1 MQLRLSE
8 LRPHLV
14 SSRIFLMGP
23 GAKTIETT
31 GASYGEDSL
40 IKFAPDLR
48 LEPYATYWAGSGRH
62 LVSLGS
68 FSYTHSRLP
77 LSARVGR
84 YSSIAKGVKV
94 MGARHPHE
102 WASTS
107 PVFYNRRLMMETF
120 ERDRGETPA
129 YRTFE
134 HLPDP
139 VVIGNDVWIGENV
152 TLGHGVHIGDGAVV
166 ASNAVVTKDVPPYAV
181 VGGVPAKVIRQRF
194 DEDTASELQRSAWWN
209 YSPTA
214 LNQLDVRDP
223 GEFARGAI
231 GLIEAGA
238 IEPFE
243 PEEVTGRELAAAVAS
258 SFDGASS

>member
-8 LRPHLV
+8 LLPHLV

-62 LVSLGS
+62 LVGLGS

-77 LSARVGR
+77 LSTQVGR
-84 YSSIAKGVKV
+84 YTSIAKGVKV
-94 MGARHPHE
+94 MGAMHPHE

-129 YRTFE
+129 YRKFDYA
-134 HLPDP
+134 PDP
-139 VVIGNDVWIGENV
+139 VVVGNDVWIGENV

-166 ASNAVVTKDVPPYAV
+166 ASNSVVTRDVPPYAV
-181 VGGVPAKVIRQRF
+181 VAGVPAKTIRQRF
-194 DEDTASELQRSAWWN
+194 DEQTANDLVRSAWWD

-214 LNQLDVRDP
+214 LNQLDVRNP
-223 GEFARGAI
+223 AEFARGAI

-238 IEPFE
+238 IEPYR
-243 PEEVTGRELAAAVAS
+243 PAVLTGRELAADVAGVGS
-258 SFDGASS
+258 TKA

>member
-1 MQLRLSE
+1 MHLRLSE
-8 LRPHLV
+8 LRPYLIAN
-14 SSRIFLMGP
+14 RIFFMGF
-23 GAKTIETT
+23 GTKSIDTT
-31 GASYGEDSL
+31 GASYGDDTQV
-40 IKFAPDLR
+40 KFAPDLR

-77 LSARVGR
+77 LSTRVGR
-84 YSSIAKGVKV
+84 YTSIAKGVKV

-120 ERDRGETPA
+120 EQDRGEAPT
-129 YRTFE
+129 YRKFDYAPE
-134 HLPDP
+134 P
-139 VVIGNDVWIGENV
+139 VVIGNDVWIGEDV
-152 TLGHGVHIGDGAVV
+152 TLGHGVSIGDGAVV
-166 ASNAVVTKDVPPYAV
+166 ASNSVVTRDVPPYAV

-194 DEDTASELQRSAWWN
+194 DEDTVTELVRSAWWN

-223 GEFARGAI
+223 GEFARGAS
-231 GLIEAGA
+231 GLIDAGA
-238 IEPFE
+238 IEPYE
-243 PEEVTGRELAAAVAS
+243 PEVLRGRELAADVAGVGTKT
-258 SFDGASS
+258 D